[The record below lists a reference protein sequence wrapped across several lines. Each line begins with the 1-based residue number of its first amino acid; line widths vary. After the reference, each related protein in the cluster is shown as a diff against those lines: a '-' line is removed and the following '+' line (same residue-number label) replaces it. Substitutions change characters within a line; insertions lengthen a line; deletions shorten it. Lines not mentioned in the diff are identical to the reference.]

1 MDFYICFSEI
11 LRKTQEK
18 INNSYTKTMAF
29 YRKSGS
35 ECTMEQLSKGTP
47 TLVSIA
53 TMLEWISD
61 LNQLFHELYPCKG
74 KWKFIKQPLVLFEIN
89 YFWVSFKLPECENFR
104 LTHPKIER

>member
-1 MDFYICFSEI
+1 MSVRGGSVSREGKRMKRFEMYFYICFSET

-47 TLVSIA
+47 TRVSIA

-61 LNQLFHELYPCKG
+61 LNQLFYELYP
-74 KWKFIKQPLVLFEIN
+74 W
-89 YFWVSFKLPECENFR
+89 
-104 LTHPKIER
+104 